1 MAVNFKGGFKVVGA
15 ADAKHQP
22 PVSPVDCEPVD
33 CEPVDCEPV
42 DCEPV
47 DCEPVECESVVEY
60 ETVIEHHHPL
70 SSEEIRFLLMFL
82 KKSTFTGG
90 EMENLVVVTMKL
102 QEEYQK
108 VLDKEKQ
115 NK

>member
-15 ADAKHQP
+15 PDVKRQP
-22 PVSPVDCEPVD
+22 PAPP
-33 CEPVDCEPV
+33 
-42 DCEPV
+42 
-47 DCEPVECESVVEY
+47 VVEY
-60 ETVIEHHHPL
+60 ETIIEHHHPL
-70 SSEEIRFLLMFL
+70 SSGEIRYILSFL

-102 QEEYQK
+102 QEEYTK
-108 VLDKEKQ
+108 VLDKEQK